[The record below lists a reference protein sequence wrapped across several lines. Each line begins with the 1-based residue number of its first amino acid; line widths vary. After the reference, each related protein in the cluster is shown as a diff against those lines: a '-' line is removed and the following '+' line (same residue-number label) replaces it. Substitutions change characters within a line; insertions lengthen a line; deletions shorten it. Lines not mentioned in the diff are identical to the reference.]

1 MRMDDE
7 LVLSNMEEGMNEPS
21 IHSETTDLSVMIER
35 AVSMALA
42 KQSEQLE
49 PGKLSGVST
58 GESSAGKPS
67 TAAQGLLEGVSTPSI
82 EEIVACE
89 VRRAVEK
96 ALKGE
101 SLPKYTAASEQ
112 ALGET
117 QPQSCPDL
125 KTVKG
130 LEAASGETQPKYNL
144 EAQNETRAVE
154 KAKGETRPKYTE
166 SAQEETAE
174 RGLFRLGE
182 TPRECTS
189 RKRKRRDSSESL
201 SSEGDLVAET
211 ALSGLRVLN
220 PREWASLDDVGRAA
234 MALNVD
240 THYGVVHRDGS
251 AHLQK
256 ETASLTR
263 ILQAVITAIGKLR
276 TPTEFDSFASQIGEL
291 TIGRLQVV
299 RTGVTHGW
307 DAADAYDAALFA
319 AKGAP
324 TFLRRGE
331 EAAIKASKKT
341 KKAAQPTRSAST
353 SRHTSGG
360 PRWGKNKKAHR
371 NDRNKQG
378 DNKKEE
384 Y

>member
-1 MRMDDE
+1 
-7 LVLSNMEEGMNEPS
+7 MNEPS

-42 KQSEQLE
+42 KQSEQSKQSEQLE

-117 QPQSCPDL
+117 QPQSRPDH
-125 KTVKG
+125 KTVTG
-130 LEAASGETQPKYNL
+130 LEPASGETQPKYNL

-182 TPRECTS
+182 TPRECSS

-263 ILQAVITAIGKLR
+263 ILQAVITSIGKLR

-353 SRHTSGG
+353 GRHTSGG